1 MVNKCNICP
10 RACDVDRNGSRG
22 FCGEG
27 DSIRLARAAAH
38 YWEEPCIS
46 GDNGSGAVF
55 FSGCNLHC
63 VFCQNREISRSGIGK
78 AVTVEQLAHIFL
90 RLQSEGVHNINL
102 VTPTHFSDKIKKALL
117 YAKSEGLVLPIVWN
131 SSGYE
136 NTESIRELKGIVDI
150 YMPDFKY
157 VSADLSNRYSKAAD
171 YFEVAKKAL
180 DEMVIQRGAPVFK
193 DGLMTEGVIVR
204 HLALPGCVEDS
215 KAVLRFLR
223 RRYGNAIYISIMKQ
237 YTPPDFEM
245 PDELGRKLYDEEY
258 EELCEYSRK
267 LGIIQ
272 GFTQEGECVGESFI
286 PKFNL
291 EGVE

>member
-1 MVNKCNICP
+1 MANECNICP
-10 RACDVDRNGSRG
+10 RACRVDRNDRCG

-27 DSIRLARAAAH
+27 DVLRLARAAAH

-46 GDNGSGAVF
+46 GDRGSGTVF
-55 FSGCNLHC
+55 FSGCNLRC

-78 AVTVEQLAHIFL
+78 EVTVERLAHIFL
-90 RLQSEGVHNINL
+90 RLQRQGVHNINL
-102 VTPTHFSDKIKKALL
+102 VTPTHFADKIKKALI
-117 YAKSEGLVLPIVWN
+117 YAKSEGLDIPIVWN

-136 NTESIRELKGIVDI
+136 YADSVRELKGLVDI
-150 YMPDFKY
+150 YLPDFKY
-157 VSADLSNRYSKAAD
+157 VSTDLSYRYSKAAD
-171 YFEVAKKAL
+171 YFEVAKEAL
-180 DEMVIQRGAPVFK
+180 DEMVIQRGAPKFK

-204 HLALPGCVEDS
+204 HLALPGCTEDS
-215 KAVLRFLR
+215 KAVLRFLH
-223 RRYGNAIYISIMKQ
+223 RRYGNAIYMSIMKQ
-237 YTPPDFEM
+237 YTPPNFDV

-267 LGIIQ
+267 LGIVQ

>member
-1 MVNKCNICP
+1 MANECNICP
-10 RACDVDRNGSRG
+10 RACRVDRNDRCG

-27 DSIRLARAAAH
+27 DVLRLARAAAH

-46 GDNGSGAVF
+46 GDRGSGTVF
-55 FSGCNLHC
+55 FSGCNLRC

-78 AVTVEQLAHIFL
+78 EVTVERLAHIFL
-90 RLQSEGVHNINL
+90 RLQRQGVHNINL
-102 VTPTHFSDKIKKALL
+102 VTPTHFADKIKKALI
-117 YAKSEGLVLPIVWN
+117 YAKSEGLDIPIVWN

-136 NTESIRELKGIVDI
+136 YADSVRELKGLVDI
-150 YMPDFKY
+150 YLPDFKY
-157 VSADLSNRYSKAAD
+157 VSTDLSYRYSKAAD
-171 YFEVAKKAL
+171 YFEVAKEAL
-180 DEMVIQRGAPVFK
+180 DEMVIQRGAPKFK

-204 HLALPGCVEDS
+204 HLALPGCTEDS
-215 KAVLRFLR
+215 KAVLRFLH

-237 YTPPDFEM
+237 YTPPNFDV

-267 LGIIQ
+267 LGIVQ